1 MSFKLWKTHCFWH
14 GIPSWYQCTNL
25 DKTVLDCTEVKIIW
39 NDLRKNS
46 TSYLIQRHIIS
57 NTVKVPW
64 KQNKKKSQKRA
75 NASSQ
80 EICSKEMQKTGDSW
94 LSHNLHYENLGMMAS
109 ENPIISWHYF
119 MAIQRI
125 KAYFLLKNLTQVN
138 HKKIM
143 TLRKRELKFVAC
155 VLCEASCLKKLDSYI
170 RSVIREK
177 KIILQY
183 H

>member
-1 MSFKLWKTHCFWH
+1 
-14 GIPSWYQCTNL
+14 
-25 DKTVLDCTEVKIIW
+25 
-39 NDLRKNS
+39 
-46 TSYLIQRHIIS
+46 
-57 NTVKVPW
+57 
-64 KQNKKKSQKRA
+64 
-75 NASSQ
+75 
-80 EICSKEMQKTGDSW
+80 
-94 LSHNLHYENLGMMAS
+94 MMAS

-125 KAYFLLKNLTQVN
+125 KAHFLLKNLTRVN

-155 VLCEASCLKKLDSYI
+155 VLCETSCLKKLDSYI

>member
-25 DKTVLDCTEVKIIW
+25 DKTVLDCTKVKIIW
-39 NDLRKNS
+39 NDLRKKF
-46 TSYLIQRHIIS
+46 YLISHSGSHNIKHCKS
-57 NTVKVPW
+57 TMKT
-64 KQNKKKSQKRA
+64 KQKKSQKRA

-138 HKKIM
+138 HKKTM

-177 KIILQY
+177 KIIFQY